1 MYKCS
6 KCGKKITEFDVNF
19 SKNLFGK
26 FDSENKCECAQCV
39 ANVNALQK
47 PKKRK
52 PKTIFYLLPY
62 IIIACV
68 AFVVVLFIKNPSLID
83 KVMPYVWIVKLF
95 GENWFSMILSL
106 LFGFVILFLLFLI
119 PSGYVLSIM
128 KVMEDLGVE
137 DDSYEVD
144 VYRTTYDSSSD
155 SFTTT
160 KGKDYAGG
168 SSWPLFAGILYP
180 VWGIFALIIKTI
192 RCNAPD
198 RNSRKYIKN
207 NFSKKVIR
215 AYEKAKI
222 ETESIVI
229 SKKQCNLKQK
239 QEYKYNERCNQIK
252 NKYGYLNDK
261 DIISK
266 KIEKLPEPYVRLK
279 SNKGTCYKWV
289 DGDADNYVLLDKRNN
304 ERIYNGIFFYYTD
317 DKDDAKN
324 KTDNQKIADFI
335 NLSFDCGLSPLS
347 FFNGRFLSVAE
358 DFSPHSAYCLH
369 YKSRLC
375 LPFSQT

>member
-62 IIIACV
+62 IIIV
-68 AFVVVLFIKNPSLID
+68 GIVLLSIFIKEYDRKIGMAFLDLSGDNYWIVSIIAALLQLFIIA
-83 KVMPYVWIVKLF
+83 
-95 GENWFSMILSL
+95 
-106 LFGFVILFLLFLI
+106 LI
-119 PSGYVLSIM
+119 PTGYIWSIIIVL
-128 KVMEDLGVE
+128 KDLGVE

-317 DKDDAKN
+317 DKETTL
-324 KTDNQKIADFI
+324 KTKPTIK
-335 NLSFDCGLSPLS
+335 
-347 FFNGRFLSVAE
+347 R
-358 DFSPHSAYCLH
+358 
-369 YKSRLC
+369 
-375 LPFSQT
+375 

>member
-39 ANVNALQK
+39 ANVNGLEQ

-62 IIIACV
+62 IIIGV
-68 AFVVVLFIKNPSLID
+68 IVLLSIFIKEYDHKI
-83 KVMPYVWIVKLF
+83 VMAFRDLFGDNYWIV
-95 GENWFSMILSL
+95 SMIAAL
-106 LFGFVILFLLFLI
+106 LQLFVMALI
-119 PSGYVLSIM
+119 PTGYIWSIIIVL
-128 KVMEDLGVE
+128 KDLGVE
-137 DDSYEVD
+137 YDEGYEVD

-155 SFTTT
+155 SFTTS
-160 KGKDYAGG
+160 KGTETYGG
-168 SSWPLFAGILYP
+168 DNSGAFFAGLVYP

-192 RCNAPD
+192 RCNVPD

-229 SKKQCNLKQK
+229 SKKQCDLKQK
-239 QEYKYNERCNQIK
+239 QEYKYNEKCNQIK
-252 NKYGYLNDK
+252 NKYEYLNDN

-266 KIEKLPEPYVRLK
+266 KIEKLPEPYVMLK
-279 SNKGTCYKWV
+279 SNKGTCYKWI

-304 ERIYNGIFFYYTD
+304 ERIYNGKYFYYD
-317 DKDDAKN
+317 DK
-324 KTDNQKIADFI
+324 
-335 NLSFDCGLSPLS
+335 
-347 FFNGRFLSVAE
+347 E
-358 DFSPHSAYCLH
+358 
-369 YKSRLC
+369 
-375 LPFSQT
+375 